1 MQYFT
6 LLTGRHILQIAIFV
20 SYFSINSSTQ
30 EVFQEVKPFLTRWK
44 MPRRLYQH
52 QPALSLYK
60 IQTINKRKRTLVD
73 FLAVPSSVCFDLA
86 RLLVHFL
93 WS

>member
-1 MQYFT
+1 VQYFT
-6 LLTGRHILQIAIFV
+6 LLTGRRIMQTATFA

-52 QPALSLYK
+52 QPALSLYE
-60 IQTINKRKRTLVD
+60 IQTINTKKEL
-73 FLAVPSSVCFDLA
+73 SSIL
-86 RLLVHFL
+86 
-93 WS
+93 

>member
-6 LLTGRHILQIAIFV
+6 LLTGRHILRIAIFAP
-20 SYFSINSSTQ
+20 YFSINSSTQ
-30 EVFQEVKPFLTRWK
+30 EVFQEVKPFLTRSK

-52 QPALSLYK
+52 QPALSLHE
-60 IQTINKRKRTLVD
+60 IQTINKRKRTLID
-73 FLAVPSSVCFDLA
+73 SLAVPSSVCFDLA